1 MGPTPNMGLTTD
13 RLMTAAVE
21 DDQNNGGEWSRDIL
35 EDTAE
40 AVDRLLKVLPSNEEC
55 KGIWHWYQDRKKR
68 GEDFNPKLQFGIA
81 ERFCLSAHEIV
92 GSSTRLASKLRAT
105 RFKLEFDIVQDL
117 VKDKVSECRHGSIGA
132 GSSHFNRRKIRCLSS
147 PLAHCWND

>member
-1 MGPTPNMGLTTD
+1 M
-13 RLMTAAVE
+13 E
-21 DDQNNGGEWSRDIL
+21 DDQNNVGEWSRDIL

-55 KGIWHWYQDRKKR
+55 KGIWHWYQDTKKR
-68 GEDFNPKLQFGIA
+68 GEDFNPRVQFGIA

-117 VKDKVSECRHGSIGA
+117 VKDKVRGQGVVMEALVHWGRGPLIPIAPIIPRVDFSRLSLPIDGS
-132 GSSHFNRRKIRCLSS
+132 H
-147 PLAHCWND
+147 